1 MFTFS
6 EGPATAFSWMQGV
19 HTAGN
24 FSTTPPADSAPAAPN
39 PASRINKGS
48 GSTTE
53 SGQHLG
59 PVDTHCDVPSQAI
72 LRQPPTW
79 IAPDQPAASHRP
91 PPSKLSRGLG
101 VSRQNACS
109 PEIAGTPMMSHHYPP
124 PSAYMSPSSPTLP
137 NENVQPMRVASA
149 AAAFALEDL
158 ADCDDTFLQDLDRI
172 EAEAL
177 RKRAHGDARAIAS
190 PPAQRKCLSFADDR
204 AQRNTTPD
212 TVDLTRDEA
221 SVMRLNSIRF
231 APSEVRTREAL
242 SAQSRAV
249 HDGSCGNRCPLTPQC
264 SHPTRYPV
272 AGTGADSPVFCSGVP
287 DSRSEVPGTSVM
299 ARKPGPDPITSSATA
314 SAKDARS
321 PACPGSRGRALDPW
335 LSSLLRP
342 HQQEGVSFLLKALV
356 DGCRSHPARDRTCF
370 GAILADHMGL
380 GKTLTSLATLYSMLQ
395 TGLVG
400 GRSGR
405 KAVLIAP
412 PSLLGQW
419 SNEIKKFFNARLP
432 HLVASNG
439 LNGRKAIHALQD
451 FKSSKSVLLL
461 TSYDFAI
468 RDEAIELL
476 AALPLELLIFDEG
489 QRLKNPKAKAYV
501 LLNGLRCKR
510 RLVLT
515 GTPLQNNLWE
525 FFALVTFVG
534 AGTFVGCRPQFA
546 NTYVKP
552 IERAQ
557 TDKASRTDKDFAD
570 RRLAELRSCL
580 APIMLRRGAEENRGS
595 LPPLIQLAICCNL
608 TKVQTDLYSFFM
620 SMRTVLEV
628 NVARRG
634 GRSRSDASF
643 AAIKLLQKVC
653 AHPFSVYFEHNDLV
667 AQQAKTTS
675 ATRATSTSR
684 RIGLES
690 DDESDGGTN
699 EIISADTKCA
709 QAQGPSVG
717 VAWPGGFDPQDL
729 TNLWEWSGKMLVLRE
744 ILLSCRAH
752 GEKVVVASSF
762 TTVLDL
768 LEDMC
773 MQMRWQSVRLD
784 GKVLPAKRTEM
795 VDEFNHPSSRTFVF
809 LLSTKAGGSGLN
821 LVGASRLVLMEPD
834 WNPATDKQ
842 VCGRVW
848 RPGQMAK
855 AVHTYRLLSACT
867 LEERIYSRQLKKIEV
882 EYGML
887 NDANSS
893 LCPLAEHAAIG
904 GCSYFDE
911 LFEPS
916 ASVWSDV
923 FEQMGDTQTK
933 SVEDLPDALLEG
945 AVGLDSGRWISHI
958 HKISE

>member
-1 MFTFS
+1 
-6 EGPATAFSWMQGV
+6 
-19 HTAGN
+19 
-24 FSTTPPADSAPAAPN
+24 
-39 PASRINKGS
+39 
-48 GSTTE
+48 
-53 SGQHLG
+53 
-59 PVDTHCDVPSQAI
+59 
-72 LRQPPTW
+72 
-79 IAPDQPAASHRP
+79 
-91 PPSKLSRGLG
+91 
-101 VSRQNACS
+101 
-109 PEIAGTPMMSHHYPP
+109 
-124 PSAYMSPSSPTLP
+124 
-137 NENVQPMRVASA
+137 
-149 AAAFALEDL
+149 
-158 ADCDDTFLQDLDRI
+158 
-172 EAEAL
+172 
-177 RKRAHGDARAIAS
+177 
-190 PPAQRKCLSFADDR
+190 
-204 AQRNTTPD
+204 
-212 TVDLTRDEA
+212 
-221 SVMRLNSIRF
+221 
-231 APSEVRTREAL
+231 
-242 SAQSRAV
+242 
-249 HDGSCGNRCPLTPQC
+249 
-264 SHPTRYPV
+264 
-272 AGTGADSPVFCSGVP
+272 
-287 DSRSEVPGTSVM
+287 
-299 ARKPGPDPITSSATA
+299 
-314 SAKDARS
+314 
-321 PACPGSRGRALDPW
+321 
-335 LSSLLRP
+335 
-342 HQQEGVSFLLKALV
+342 
-356 DGCRSHPARDRTCF
+356 
-370 GAILADHMGL
+370 MGL
-380 GKTLTSLATLYSMLQ
+380 GKTLTSLATLYSMLLA
-395 TGLVG
+395 GLVG

-405 KAVLIAP
+405 KALLIAP

-419 SNEIKKFFNARLP
+419 SSEIKKFFGARLP

-439 LNGRKAIHALQD
+439 LGGRKAIHALQD
-451 FKSSKSVLLL
+451 FKSSKTVLLL

-468 RDEAIELL
+468 RDEAIRLL

-534 AGTFVGCRPQFA
+534 AGTLIGSRLHFA

-552 IERAQ
+552 IELAQ
-557 TDKASRTDKDFAD
+557 TDKASRTDRDFAD

-580 APIMLRRGAEENRGS
+580 APIMLRRGAEMNRDC

-608 TKVQTDLYSFFM
+608 TRVQSDLYSFFM
-620 SMRTVLEV
+620 SMRTLLEV
-628 NVARRG
+628 NAASRRG
-634 GRSRSDASF
+634 HSRSDGAF

-667 AQQAKTTS
+667 ARQASKTS
-675 ATRATSTSR
+675 ATRPTSTSR
-684 RIGLES
+684 CIGLES
-690 DDESDGGTN
+690 DDDSDCGPH
-699 EIISADTKCA
+699 EVVPATK
-709 QAQGPSVG
+709 QRIQGLSSG
-717 VAWPGGFDPQDL
+717 VTWPGGFDPQNL

-744 ILLSCRAH
+744 ILRSFRAH

-773 MQMRWQSVRLD
+773 IQMRWQSVRLD

-795 VDEFNHPSSRTFVF
+795 VDEFNLSSSRSCVF

-848 RPGQMAK
+848 RPGQKAK

-882 EYGML
+882 EHGML

-893 LCPLAEHAAIG
+893 LCPSADHSAIG
-904 GCSYFDE
+904 DRSYFDE

-933 SVEDLPDALLEG
+933 SVEDFPDALLEG
-945 AVGLDSGRWISHI
+945 AVGLDGGRWISHI
-958 HKISE
+958 HRISE